1 MSEAANSKIKWGIL
15 GTGWIAEQ
23 FASDLKHASNG
34 ELYAIGSR
42 TSESASRF
50 AEKFGAPVS
59 HGSYEELAADPNVDA
74 IYVATPH
81 PFHKENVLTALAGG
95 KAVLCE
101 KPFTVSA
108 HELQTL
114 IEAARDKKLFLME
127 AMWSRFLP
135 PIVQVRKWLEE
146 DKIGEVRVVKA
157 EFGFDAGWNPEGRL
171 LNPELGGGAL
181 LDAGIYP
188 VSFASMVFGPNPDHI
203 WTTAHI
209 GETGVDEHFTI
220 MLDYG
225 DGKTASLHGG
235 VRLDLPNDA
244 FIHGTKGYIHIPQ
257 FLFAKE
263 ATLHVS
269 GEEPVTVTD
278 DREDRGIKGYAYE
291 AEEVGRAL
299 AEGRRESSVITLAE
313 SMGIM
318 RLLDNVRGQW
328 GLKYPFE

>member
-1 MSEAANSKIKWGIL
+1 MSEAASGMIKWGIL

-23 FASDLKHASNG
+23 FAADLKHASNG

-42 TSESASRF
+42 TEESARKF
-50 AEKFGAPVS
+50 ADKFEAPVAY
-59 HGSYEELAADPNVDA
+59 GSYEALANDPNVDA

-81 PFHKENVLTALAGG
+81 PFHKENVLTALNGG

-101 KPFTVSA
+101 KPFTVNSG
-108 HELQTL
+108 ELGEL
-114 IEAARDKKLFLME
+114 IEAAREKKLFLME
-127 AMWSRFLP
+127 AMWSRFLKP
-135 PIVQVRKWLEE
+135 LAQVREWLSEE
-146 DKIGEVRVVKA
+146 KIGEVRIVKA

-188 VSFASMVFGPNPDHI
+188 VSFASMVFGPNPDNV

-220 MLDYG
+220 LLDYG
-225 DGKTASLHGG
+225 DGRTASLHGG
-235 VRLDLPNDA
+235 IRVEFPNDA
-244 FIHGTKGYIHIPQ
+244 YIHGTKGYIHIPQ

-263 ATLHVS
+263 ATLYAA
-269 GEEPVTVTD
+269 GEEPITVTD

-291 AEEVGRAL
+291 AEEVGLAL
-299 AEGRRESSVITLAE
+299 LENRRESSVISLAE

-318 RLLDNVRGQW
+318 RLLDNVRAQW